1 MNTNRQAANKDASR
15 RKLHLCCLAA
25 LFVLN
30 VPWFDMTAFAQDQ
43 GPPMVE
49 TARPLQRD
57 ITDFDVF
64 TGRIVAVQDIE
75 LRARVSGFIETLE
88 FVDGDMVEAGQVLF
102 ILDKRRAQA
111 DVSRNEALVQQAE
124 AQLNLARTELERART
139 LAERNAIAREEL
151 DQRAAAAAVAE
162 AGIASAQAS
171 LDLARIELADTEVR
185 APFAGRIGDARLD
198 VGDLVDRSTILTTI
212 ASTDPVEI
220 VFDGTE
226 TDYLRYVRLD
236 LAGQALSSRDQ
247 PAEVRVRL
255 RDEAGWTHP
264 GQINFIDN
272 RLDAAAGSIRVRASL
287 PNPEGLF
294 SPGLFAQVRVP
305 RVGPYPAL
313 LLPDDAILA
322 DQAGRIVYVL
332 GADGLVQPR
341 AVEIGQIEQG
351 LRVIRSGLTVEDV
364 VIVGGLMR
372 VRPGAPATPQEV
384 DLTSRLVPEVLP

>member
-1 MNTNRQAANKDASR
+1 M
-15 RKLHLCCLAA
+15 AA
-25 LFVLN
+25 LGLLIGCGLLLPV
-30 VPWFDMTAFAQDQ
+30 AAAAQTQ
-43 GPPMVE
+43 GPPVVE
-49 TARPLQRD
+49 VARPLVQD
-57 ITDFDVF
+57 ITDYDIF
-64 TGRIVAVQDIE
+64 TGRIEAVEDIE
-75 LRARVSGFIETLE
+75 LRAQVTGFLE
-88 FVDGDMVEAGQVLF
+88 QIMFTDGELVEKGDVLF
-102 ILDKRRAQA
+102 VLDKRRAQA
-111 DVSRNEALVQQAE
+111 DVSRSEAIVGQAE
-124 AQLNLARTELERART
+124 AQLNLARTELDRAVI
-139 LAERNAIAREEL
+139 LSERNAIAREEL

-171 LDLARIELADTEVR
+171 LELARIELADTEVR
-185 APFAGRIGDARLD
+185 APFAGRISDARLD
-198 VGDLVDRSTILTTI
+198 VGDLVERSTVLTTI
-212 ASTDPVEI
+212 ASIDPVEI
-220 VFDGTE
+220 VFEGTE

-236 LAGQALSSRDQ
+236 LAGRALASRDQ

-255 RDEAGWTHP
+255 SDEVAWTHP

-272 RLDAAAGSIRVRASL
+272 RLDAASGSIRVRAQM

-332 GADGLVQPR
+332 NAEGLVEPR
-341 AVEIGQIEQG
+341 SVEIGQMEQG
-351 LRVIRSGLTVEDV
+351 LRVILAGLTAEDR

-384 DLTSRLVPEVLP
+384 DLSARLVPEVAE